1 LGIARRKRIPAGGE
15 AGVRTVAYDGYA
27 TGCSEMRWPESS
39 SKRTARWMLLDD
51 EDAYR
56 FRWLEPHLRT
66 VFEEINSVMF
76 RLTE

>member
-1 LGIARRKRIPAGGE
+1 VVDALARILLE
-15 AGVRTVAYDGYA
+15 TDGA
-27 TGCSEMRWPESS
+27 LT
-39 SKRTARWMLLDD
+39 LLDD
-51 EDAYR
+51 EDANR

>member
-1 LGIARRKRIPAGGE
+1 MRFDRPIQELATPFLRPAGASIHE
-15 AGVRTVAYDGYA
+15 VVVDALARILLETDGA
-27 TGCSEMRWPESS
+27 L
-39 SKRTARWMLLDD
+39 MLLDD
-51 EDAYR
+51 EDAAR

>member
-1 LGIARRKRIPAGGE
+1 MRFDRSIQELASPFLRPDGASVHEVVVDALARILLE
-15 AGVRTVAYDGYA
+15 TDGA
-27 TGCSEMRWPESS
+27 LT
-39 SKRTARWMLLDD
+39 LLDD
-51 EDAYR
+51 EDANR